1 MNRLLC
7 ITFFLFYGL
16 NLLSQDVNANVIVNS
31 NQINQTNKSVFKNFE
46 KSIKSLV
53 SSRSWSNNTLS
64 NNEKLNI
71 NILINVI
78 SYSNNFFTAN
88 FEFQS
93 LRPVLNSTYQTPVFN
108 FVDNNVEFKFEEF
121 ETLYFIENQF
131 NSEIVSLIS
140 FYINIILG
148 MDNDSFIKNSGN
160 KYYNKA
166 QEILNLANQSSSS
179 NSWQSTSNGGRINKF
194 WLVENLN
201 SSNSKEFR
209 DLLYTYHVNG
219 LDLMHENIL
228 KSKENISNSIIS
240 LQKMNRRTPNSLL
253 IKVFFDTKSDEIKD
267 VFSSGPKINTDNLSQ
282 QLNRLA
288 PFFSAKWRNIR

>member
-1 MNRLLC
+1 
-7 ITFFLFYGL
+7 
-16 NLLSQDVNANVIVNS
+16 
-31 NQINQTNKSVFKNFE
+31 
-46 KSIKSLV
+46 
-53 SSRSWSNNTLS
+53 
-64 NNEKLNI
+64 
-71 NILINVI
+71 
-78 SYSNNFFTAN
+78 
-88 FEFQS
+88 
-93 LRPVLNSTYQTPVFN
+93 
-108 FVDNNVEFKFEEF
+108 
-121 ETLYFIENQF
+121 
-131 NSEIVSLIS
+131 
-140 FYINIILG
+140 